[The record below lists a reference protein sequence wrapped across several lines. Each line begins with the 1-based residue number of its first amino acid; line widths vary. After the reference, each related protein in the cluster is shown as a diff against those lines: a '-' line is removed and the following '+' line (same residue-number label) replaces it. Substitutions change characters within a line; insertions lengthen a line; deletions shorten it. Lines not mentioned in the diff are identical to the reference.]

1 MTAELPP
8 AVAFMLDEFRGNTLD
23 LGKVRKKLNDDAFLR
38 DFADQCLAGISTFP
52 YADGSEPRMDK
63 FDVYADGGLN
73 PLSPIG
79 KCGQTACRIA
89 YAHHFAR
96 SACLYADR
104 VVIPDPF
111 TFGGF

>member
-8 AVAFMLDEFRGNTLD
+8 SIAFMLDEFRGNTLSLAD
-23 LGKVRKKLNDDAFLR
+23 VRKKLNDKAFCR
-38 DFADQCLAGISTFP
+38 DFADQSLAGISTFP
-52 YADGSEPRMDK
+52 YADRSEPRPAK
-63 FDVYADGGLN
+63 FDIYAGGGLN

-79 KCGQTACRIA
+79 KCGQPACRIA

-104 VVIPDPF
+104 VVIPDP
-111 TFGGF
+111 